1 MSEQWEKNRLLNIK
15 TDSVEKSEKRKLT
28 VVGDGYRDGALRDGG
43 NAIILRCDGD
53 RKVLV
58 VFSVVVT

>member
-1 MSEQWEKNRLLNIK
+1 M
-15 TDSVEKSEKRKLT
+15 EKSEKRKLT

-43 NAIILRCDGD
+43 NAIILRCHGD

>member
-1 MSEQWEKNRLLNIK
+1 MIK

-28 VVGDGYRDGALRDGG
+28 VAVDDYRDSALRDGG
-43 NAIILRCDGD
+43 NTIIFRCHGD

-58 VFSVVVT
+58 VFSKIVT